1 MRINEPVT
9 QREFVLEADATL
21 MSTTDLQGNITYVN
35 EAFVQVSG
43 FSREELLGQPH
54 NLVRHPDMPRE
65 AFADMWNTLRQGRAW
80 SALVKNRR
88 KNGDH
93 YWVRANATPVYRRG
107 QLAGYMSVRTTPL
120 RAEVE
125 AAESLYRRFREG
137 RAQGLRFC
145 QGLVM
150 RGGGLAWMSWGRRMP
165 LAWRLRLALMVVFV
179 AGCAGWLVTG
189 ASWPVAL
196 GGIGIQL
203 GLLLLMMG
211 RLQVQVVRPLALVLG
226 EAEHVASGQTPSPDE
241 LGRVD
246 EIGRLQRALHQ
257 AGLNL
262 KALLD
267 DVQVRATQ
275 VADASSEIATGND
288 DLSARTEQAAANL
301 QKTAASMEQFST
313 SIQQNAESAVR
324 AARQASLASTAT
336 QRGGEAVRQVVST
349 MQNINQ
355 SSQRMTDI
363 IGVIDG
369 LAFQTNIL
377 ALNAA
382 VEAARAGEQGR
393 GFAVVAGEVRS
404 LAQRSATAAHE
415 IRELIAQGRSGAEAG
430 VALVSSAGQMIADSQ
445 RQVVDVSTLID
456 GIGTVTTE
464 QAGAVSQ
471 VSESVNLLDQMTQQN
486 AAMVEQIA
494 AAARGLQHEA
504 TRLREAIGAFS

>member
-9 QREFVLEADATL
+9 QREFTIGANATL
-21 MSTTDLQGNITYVN
+21 MSTTDLQGNITYAN

-43 FSREELLGQPH
+43 FSREELIGQPH

-65 AFADMWNTLRQGRAW
+65 AFADMWDTLRQGQAW

-93 YWVRANATPVYRRG
+93 YWVRANATPVHRGG
-107 QLAGYMSVRTTPL
+107 QLVGYMSVRTTPL

-125 AAESLYRRFREG
+125 AAEALYQRFREG
-137 RAQGLRFC
+137 RARGLRFC
-145 QGLVM
+145 HGLVLR
-150 RGGGLAWMSWGRRMP
+150 RGALAWMSWGSRISV
-165 LAWRLRLALMVVFV
+165 AWRLRLALTALFL
-179 AGCAGWLVTG
+179 AGGAGWLAAGV
-189 ASWPVAL
+189 SWPLAL
-196 GGIGIQL
+196 AGIGAQAMVW
-203 GLLLLMMG
+203 LLMMG
-211 RLQVQVVRPLALVLG
+211 LLQAQVVRPLALVLG
-226 EAEHVASGQTPSPDE
+226 EAEHVASGLALSPDE

-275 VADASSEIATGND
+275 VADASSEIAAGND

-301 QKTAASMEQFST
+301 QETAASMEQFST
-313 SIQQNAESAVR
+313 SIQHNAESAVR
-324 AARQASLASTAT
+324 AARQAGLASTAT
-336 QRGGEAVRQVVST
+336 QQGGDAVSRVVST
-349 MQNINQ
+349 MQHINQ

-404 LAQRSATAAHE
+404 LAQRSATAARE
-415 IRELIAQGRSGAEAG
+415 IRELIAQGRSGVESG
-430 VALVSSAGQMIADSQ
+430 VALVSSAGRMLADSQ
-445 RQVVDVSTLID
+445 RQVVEVSTLID
-456 GIGTVTTE
+456 DIGTVTTE

-471 VSESVNLLDQMTQQN
+471 VNEAVSQLDQMTQQN

-494 AAARGLQHEA
+494 AAARGLRHEA
-504 TRLREAIGAFS
+504 TRLREAIDAFS